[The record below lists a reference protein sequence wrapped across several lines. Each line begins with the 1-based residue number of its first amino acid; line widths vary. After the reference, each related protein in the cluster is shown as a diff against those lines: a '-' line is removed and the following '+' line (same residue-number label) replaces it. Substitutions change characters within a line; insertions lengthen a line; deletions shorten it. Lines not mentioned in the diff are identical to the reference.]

1 MYNRH
6 MEPRVCDVCGKDI
19 SDKRA
24 GARYCSG
31 GCRMKAMRARQAK
44 LNDESKPRP
53 GVRRRP
59 LPDRMHNAVYDLERK
74 AERVAKL
81 TSDDRWPKHR
91 AEFAQANRWDMLRT
105 LEDVAA
111 VLAAFEPPMVYDD
124 DPDHV
129 EPPASIER
137 PSLRTAAGRAADLA
151 DRRLTFL
158 RTVAMNSP
166 EIDYDRI
173 PGDVAT
179 EMQADLYETIPAVIT
194 AMVEMASGLSS
205 PVRRHSSVTPTTT
218 V

>member
-1 MYNRH
+1 M
-6 MEPRVCDVCGKDI
+6 
-19 SDKRA
+19 A
-24 GARYCSG
+24 
-31 GCRMKAMRARQAK
+31 AMRAKREAAK
-44 LNDESKPRP
+44 PKPR
-53 GVRRRP
+53 RLP

-91 AEFAQANRWDMLRT
+91 AEFAQVNRWDMLRT

-124 DPDHV
+124 DPDYV

-137 PSLRTAAGRAADLA
+137 PTLRTAAGRVADLA

-158 RTVAMNSP
+158 RTVATSP

-179 EMQADLYETIPAVIT
+179 EMLADLYETIPAVIT

-205 PVRRHSSVTPTTT
+205 PVRRHSSVTDTTT